1 MYTFPVVDKSLNS
14 IYNIEHIHP
23 RKQRVVRDILKEI
36 PTINVFGSSTRWDCN
51 EKSDLDIL
59 LDKGE
64 VSLTKEE
71 AYKILARIINSD
83 FDVLWKDEIINN
95 VNKFQKTNIID
106 GSIKVYER

>member
-1 MYTFPVVDKSLNS
+1 MCSAN
-14 IYNIEHIHP
+14 
-23 RKQRVVRDILKEI
+23 
-36 PTINVFGSSTRWDCN
+36 
-51 EKSDLDIL
+51 
-59 LDKGE
+59 KGE

>member
-1 MYTFPVVDKSLNS
+1 MYTFPVVEKDLYS
-14 IYNIEHIHP
+14 IKNIEHIHP

-36 PTINVFGSSTRWDCN
+36 PVINVFGSSTRWDCN
-51 EKSDLDIL
+51 EKSDLDLL
-59 LDKGE
+59 LDKSE
-64 VSLTKEE
+64 IEISKED
-71 AYKILARIINSD
+71 AFKILSRIINSD